1 MSLNDLLIRDAR
13 AAAFYESLHPS
24 VRAKIDAEAGRIV
37 LDSDLYAAAN
47 NIMIIFFI
55 LVFVLFYKFIFFCT
69 FYTAKVTFTL
79 DSKAPQRVNRLKR
92 SVKRHYCTPNSCC

>member
-1 MSLNDLLIRDAR
+1 MSLTDLLIRDAR

-47 NIMIIFFI
+47 NIMTANLRAVEGIFD
-55 LVFVLFYKFIFFCT
+55 
-69 FYTAKVTFTL
+69 
-79 DSKAPQRVNRLKR
+79 DSVRR
-92 SVKRHYCTPNSCC
+92 